1 MKESNDNKQAAGPS
15 EIDFRD
21 LLEAIVSN
29 KFLII
34 LLTSLFA
41 IGSVF
46 YSLSLK
52 DIYTSNATLS
62 IVDSSVSK
70 SNSLSQ
76 YSGLAAMAGVSLPS
90 SSGSNKKY
98 LAIETIKSRDFFRH
112 LLSHDFVLPALVAYK
127 SYDKNSKKINWN
139 NDIYNISTNEWT
151 KEIPSFL
158 EAYMLYGDAIKIDE
172 DIKSGFIRVSVKHI
186 SPQFAYEFLELII
199 DELNLVSRQRDIEES
214 NKSLSYLYQQLETIK
229 QADIKK
235 SINNLIEAQLK
246 IQMHANINDEYLLS
260 KLDKPYL
267 PEKKSS
273 PSRARLCITWTIL
286 GFFISVMV
294 SIFRYF
300 IYSKNKI

>member
-1 MKESNDNKQAAGPS
+1 
-15 EIDFRD
+15 
-21 LLEAIVSN
+21 
-29 KFLII
+29 
-34 LLTSLFA
+34 
-41 IGSVF
+41 
-46 YSLSLK
+46 
-52 DIYTSNATLS
+52 
-62 IVDSSVSK
+62 
-70 SNSLSQ
+70 
-76 YSGLAAMAGVSLPS
+76 
-90 SSGSNKKY
+90 
-98 LAIETIKSRDFFRH
+98 
-112 LLSHDFVLPALVAYK
+112 LPALVAYK